1 MFAILKW
8 FYALILLILF
18 FVLFGYQSID
28 QFMAKKYNMVT
39 EIVNSDGTDVP
50 APQLTVL
57 RINSNDKNVSYFQ
70 DKVEIQMQ
78 CFFFKFLIL

>member
-1 MFAILKW
+1 
-8 FYALILLILF
+8 
-18 FVLFGYQSID
+18 
-28 QFMAKKYNMVT
+28 MAKKYNMVT

-78 CFFFKFLIL
+78 CF